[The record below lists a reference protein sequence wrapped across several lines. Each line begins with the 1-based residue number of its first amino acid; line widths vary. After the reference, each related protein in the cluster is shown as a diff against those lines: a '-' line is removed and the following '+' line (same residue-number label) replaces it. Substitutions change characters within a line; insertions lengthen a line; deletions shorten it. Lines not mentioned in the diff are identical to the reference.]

1 MDLVWFAITP
11 HVPVL
16 SPACK
21 LLPSKESPSVLG
33 DGASP
38 IGQEASSA
46 SKRKALL
53 SFPFPGRKE
62 DLHVCPGK
70 ASWLMQGLQR
80 ERHAQNKSKPK
91 QRHKTP
97 NSIM

>member
-53 SFPFPGRKE
+53 SFPF
-62 DLHVCPGK
+62 L
-70 ASWLMQGLQR
+70 SFQGV
-80 ERHAQNKSKPK
+80 A
-91 QRHKTP
+91 
-97 NSIM
+97 

>member
-21 LLPSKESPSVLG
+21 LLPSEESPSNASVHG

-53 SFPFPGRKE
+53 SFPFPSRSEGAAFGA
-62 DLHVCPGK
+62 V
-70 ASWLMQGLQR
+70 
-80 ERHAQNKSKPK
+80 
-91 QRHKTP
+91 
-97 NSIM
+97 

>member
-21 LLPSKESPSVLG
+21 LLPSKESSSVLG
-33 DGASP
+33 DGAPP

-46 SKRKALL
+46 GKRKALL
-53 SFPFPGRKE
+53 SSFPFLSLVSWTLYSLVVSVSSIDIFRTWYSD
-62 DLHVCPGK
+62 DLPRRPHV
-70 ASWLMQGLQR
+70 
-80 ERHAQNKSKPK
+80 H
-91 QRHKTP
+91 T
-97 NSIM
+97 

>member
-46 SKRKALL
+46 SKERPPLPLPPSRRLGGYNDEGTPECKLRSVEKCLTNCKAEPL
-53 SFPFPGRKE
+53 
-62 DLHVCPGK
+62 
-70 ASWLMQGLQR
+70 
-80 ERHAQNKSKPK
+80 
-91 QRHKTP
+91 
-97 NSIM
+97 

>member
-53 SFPFPGRKE
+53 SFPPTTPVEG
-62 DLHVCPGK
+62 C
-70 ASWLMQGLQR
+70 WR
-80 ERHAQNKSKPK
+80 EFNHFAFGGSGE
-91 QRHKTP
+91 
-97 NSIM
+97 